1 MVVEVKLDAVED
13 LEPVI
18 KELVARQFTAP
29 RWYTLKAA
37 CEFKGVSYNT
47 VKCQPFTQ
55 PNGGKED
62 ACINGRKMWKF
73 ETVAL
78 WAEVTDD
85 TIAEYVRR
93 CRDGSIALE
102 LG

>member
-1 MVVEVKLDAVED
+1 MTVTVNLSALDE

-47 VKCQPFTQ
+47 VKCSALLQP
-55 PNGGKED
+55 GCGKED
-62 ACINGRKMWKF
+62 ATINGR
-73 ETVAL
+73 
-78 WAEVTDD
+78 DD
-85 TIAEYVRR
+85 NVEDYLRR
-93 CRDGSIALE
+93 CRGE
-102 LG
+102 K

>member
-1 MVVEVKLDAVED
+1 MVIEVKLDAVED
-13 LEPVI
+13 LEPVV
-18 KELVARQFTAP
+18 KKLVARQLTAP
-29 RWYTLKAA
+29 RWYTLKGA
-37 CEFKGVSYNT
+37 CAFKGVNYNT

-62 ACINGRKMWKF
+62 AYINGRKMWKF

-93 CRDGSIALE
+93 CRDGSIVLE
-102 LG
+102 MK